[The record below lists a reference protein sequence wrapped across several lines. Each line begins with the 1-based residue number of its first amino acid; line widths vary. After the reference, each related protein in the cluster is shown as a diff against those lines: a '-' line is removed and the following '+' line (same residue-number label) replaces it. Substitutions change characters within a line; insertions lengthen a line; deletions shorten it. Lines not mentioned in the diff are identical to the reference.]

1 MARIGVLGSTGMLG
15 SALAK
20 VFTSAGH
27 EVVEF
32 NRAGW
37 AVVGENLA
45 IEIDATWSVQHLEI
59 QFAKIRVDY
68 LVNAIGLI
76 KQIINEFDDKSLL
89 LAQTLNTDFPRKLS
103 LISSQ
108 KGIPIIQIGTD
119 CVFSGE
125 RDNYTESD
133 EYSPAD
139 VYGRTKV
146 DGEIE
151 SSDAMTIR
159 ASIVGKE
166 MASNNSLLNWVL
178 SQPINSRINGFTNHF
193 WNGVTTLAFSKV
205 VNGVIENNLYSPG
218 VTHLVPRDFVSK
230 RELLSIIAKEFQR
243 EDLIIEDYLSAQPI
257 NRTLATIHPT
267 TNTRYWALAG
277 YNEIPTIK
285 ELIHEFAQWRS
296 V

>member
-1 MARIGVLGSTGMLG
+1 VARIGVLGSTGMLG
-15 SALAK
+15 SVLAK

-37 AVVGENLA
+37 AVVGKNLA

-59 QFAKIRVDY
+59 QLAKFRVDY

-76 KQIINEFDDKSLL
+76 KQMINEFDDKSLL
-89 LAQTLNTDFPRKLS
+89 LAQTLNSDFPRKLS

-230 RELLSIIAKEFQR
+230 RDLLSIIAKEFHR

-257 NRTLATIHPT
+257 NRTLATIHST

-277 YNEIPTIK
+277 YNGIPTIE
-285 ELIHEFAQWRS
+285 ELIHEFAQWSS